1 MQYEPDGV
9 PSESGAPSSPGARL
23 RQARERRGDSIGEV
37 AQALKLAPRQI
48 EALERGD
55 HQALPGPAFVRG
67 FMRNYARYLGLDPEP
82 LLAETKASLE
92 RMRVDLSPVQNAE
105 GDLPSRGGNRRPAK
119 GTGPAAMLVG
129 LLLVVIVVGWYF
141 DWFEPTS
148 TLPVAVEPQPQQ
160 IQPQVIDSAPA
171 PFSPPTTADTGVP
184 PPAPAVPAVEA
195 PPAAA
200 PPAEAGGPPPVVSET
215 PAAGA
220 AGTLVFRFDTQSW
233 IEVRDASG
241 RVIYSGTNNAGSTR
255 TVQGQAPFRLVVGNA
270 RAVQLEHGGQK
281 VDLVSHIRGT
291 VARLTVN

>member
-1 MQYEPDGV
+1 MQYESNGV
-9 PSESGAPSSPGARL
+9 PSESAAPSSPGARL

-82 LLAETKASLE
+82 LLAETNASLE

-105 GDLPSRGGNRRPAK
+105 GDLPSGGGSRRPAK

-160 IQPQVIDSAPA
+160 IQIQPQVIDSAPA
-171 PFSPPTTADTGVP
+171 TTADAAERAPVLV
-184 PPAPAVPAVEA
+184 PAVPAVEA
-195 PPAAA
+195 PSAAA
-200 PPAEAGGPPPVVSET
+200 PTAEAGGPPPVVSET

-220 AGTLVFRFDTQSW
+220 AGTLAFRFDTQSW

-241 RVIYSGTNNAGSTR
+241 RVVYAGTNNAGSTR
-255 TVQGQAPFRLVVGNA
+255 TVQGQAPFKLVVGNA
-270 RAVQLEHGGQK
+270 RAVQLEHGGQR
-281 VDLVSHIRGT
+281 VDLLPHIRGT